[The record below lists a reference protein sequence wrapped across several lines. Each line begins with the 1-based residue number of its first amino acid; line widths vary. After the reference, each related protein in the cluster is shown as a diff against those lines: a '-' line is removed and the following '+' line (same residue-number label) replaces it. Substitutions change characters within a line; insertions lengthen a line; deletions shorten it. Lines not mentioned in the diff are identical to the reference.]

1 MGFVWVPATPKLA
14 PRCRGCAR
22 AGASDT
28 QLSTACTP
36 KALGGLRSPPT
47 RPVSWIWRFCAA
59 RPRLWQ
65 GLLLLPQGLEK
76 GWASLG
82 IPRCHMASLNVPACP
97 QAQLALVPPSPPH
110 GDGKWRPVH
119 GSHFLAGRPHPTPCH

>member
-22 AGASDT
+22 AGASNT

-47 RPVSWIWRFCAA
+47 RPVSWIRRFCAA

-110 GDGKWRPVH
+110 GDGKRRPVH
-119 GSHFLAGRPHPTPCH
+119 GSHFLAGRPHPPPCH